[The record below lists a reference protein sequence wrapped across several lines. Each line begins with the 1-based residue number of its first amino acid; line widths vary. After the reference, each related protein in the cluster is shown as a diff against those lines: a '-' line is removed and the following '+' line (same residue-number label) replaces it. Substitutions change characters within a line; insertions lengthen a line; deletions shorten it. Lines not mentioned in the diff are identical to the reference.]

1 MPKTGVSR
9 APWLSLAWV
18 LLGWAGIAACRQ
30 GPQTMPPVLFGPMNV
45 AGNNAESAPPLV
57 APDDQPDEAML
68 ARALCD
74 VIGECP
80 AEETEPGEDGAAWD
94 EEAQGEEGEAGQGE
108 AGEED
113 TGVASERQIS
123 HELADLDAD
132 GRNEVLVR
140 VTQYDYVIWHVLAHR
155 GDAYVSLFELAD
167 NGTDI
172 RAAQSASGRPLLI
185 LEHDCC
191 CQYNLQV
198 LALQGDT
205 FERLF
210 SWGSACE
217 DGCDSGYQA
226 YLMFDDAQR
235 LTSVHVPEGVC
246 GADGTT
252 YIDPTTWQPQA
263 P

>member
-1 MPKTGVSR
+1 MSNRNGWR
-9 APWLSLAWV
+9 ALASTRAQGGLLV
-18 LLGWAGIAACRQ
+18 LGWVALAACQQATQQNRLSV
-30 GPQTMPPVLFGPMNV
+30 PVEPTK
-45 AGNNAESAPPLV
+45 AADDDAESGAPLLV
-57 APDDQPDEAML
+57 ALDDQPDEAML

-74 VIGECP
+74 VVGEC
-80 AEETEPGEDGAAWD
+80 AGGATA
-94 EEAQGEEGEAGQGE
+94 GSEEGEG
-108 AGEED
+108 GEE
-113 TGVASERQIS
+113 TAAEGEGGREVH

-140 VTQYDYVIWHVLAHR
+140 VRQHDYVLWHVLAR
-155 GDAYVSLFELAD
+155 REDEYVSLYELAD

-172 RAAQSASGRPLLI
+172 RAVQNASGRPLLL

-198 LALQGDT
+198 LALEGDT

-217 DGCDSGYQA
+217 DGCDSGYEA
-226 YLMFDDAQR
+226 HLMLDDAQR
-235 LTSVHVPEGVC
+235 LTSIALPEGVC

-252 YIDPTTWQPQA
+252 YIDTTTWEPA
-263 P
+263 GS

>member
-1 MPKTGVSR
+1 MSMSNRNGWR
-9 APWLSLAWV
+9 ALACTRAQRGLLV
-18 LLGWAGIAACRQ
+18 LGWVALAGCQQATQQNRLSVPVEPTKAADDS
-30 GPQTMPPVLFGPMNV
+30 
-45 AGNNAESAPPLV
+45 AESGPPLLV

-74 VIGECP
+74 VVGECVGG
-80 AEETEPGEDGAAWD
+80 ATEGSEEGEGA
-94 EEAQGEEGEAGQGE
+94 EGEAG
-108 AGEED
+108 AED
-113 TGVASERQIS
+113 TAAGGEREVH

-140 VTQYDYVIWHVLAHR
+140 VRQHDYVIWHVLAR
-155 GDAYVSLFELAD
+155 RDDAYVSLYELAD

-172 RAAQSASGRPLLI
+172 RAVQNASGRPLLL

-198 LALQGDT
+198 LALEGDT

-217 DGCDSGYQA
+217 DGCDSGYEA

-235 LTSVHVPEGVC
+235 LTSIALPEGVC

-252 YIDPTTWQPQA
+252 YIDTTTWEPA
-263 P
+263 AS

>member
-1 MPKTGVSR
+1 MSNRNVWR
-9 APWLSLAWV
+9 ALASTRALAGLLV
-18 LLGWAGIAACRQ
+18 LGWVALAACQQATQQNRLSV
-30 GPQTMPPVLFGPMNV
+30 PVEPTK
-45 AGNNAESAPPLV
+45 AADDNAESIPLPLV

-74 VIGECP
+74 VVGECP
-80 AEETEPGEDGAAWD
+80 GGATEGN
-94 EEAQGEEGEAGQGE
+94 EEG
-108 AGEED
+108 AGEQD
-113 TGVASERQIS
+113 TAAGGEGESEREVH

-140 VTQYDYVIWHVLAHR
+140 VRQHDYVIWHVLAR
-155 GDAYVSLFELAD
+155 REDAYVSLYELAD

-172 RAAQSASGRPLLI
+172 RAVQNASGRPLLL

-198 LALQGDT
+198 LALEGDM

-217 DGCDSGYQA
+217 DGCDSGYEA

-235 LTSVHVPEGVC
+235 LTSIQLPEGVC

-252 YIDPTTWQPQA
+252 YIDTTTWEPA
-263 P
+263 AS